1 MGRANIP
8 RVLASSLTLT
18 RKVLSLMNIT
28 SRKRLTLHMSA
39 NEEALVRC
47 QTALEL
53 KDKGDY
59 SKAQEMMRPVWAR
72 VGERPTIGN
81 LHPSV
86 SAEVLLCVG
95 ILTRWIGSKNQVQ
108 GAQETA
114 KDLISESIN
123 LYEEAGDLQKVAVAR
138 VELACCYWR
147 EGGLEEA
154 RITLNAALQKLTTE
168 GNTRAR
174 ALLRL
179 AIIEWSASRYVEAL
193 TILSDNATLFKKITN
208 HTLRGTY
215 HNQLAMVLRE
225 LAPTERSLDYF
236 KRVLKEYE
244 EADHHFKLARNV
256 VFRADVKNNIGNLLR
271 ELSRFKEAHAYLGQ
285 ARRLR
290 SSVRDKIGT
299 AQIDDTR
306 AQVFIAE
313 KKFKQAEPL
322 ARNAVRILEKS
333 GHQCLLA
340 DALIT
345 QGIALARLKRS
356 DPAQFIFQKAIE
368 VAHQVG
374 ALNKAGLAA
383 LTMIEELDDLSADT
397 MYVAYDRASEWLAK
411 SQSQDILLR
420 LNAAG
425 RRVVAKSRAQL
436 SAEEAAPEDPI
447 EALFNKP
454 VDLQGEVMKFE
465 GRVIQ
470 RALAKANGSLTRAA
484 ASLSMSYQALAYI
497 LESRQKELLK
507 ERTPIRRRSRRET
520 APENAEQS

>member
-1 MGRANIP
+1 M
-8 RVLASSLTLT
+8 
-18 RKVLSLMNIT
+18 KIT
-28 SRKRLTLHMSA
+28 SLKSLPSHISA

-59 SKAQEMMRPVWAR
+59 YASQEVMRPLWTR
-72 VGERPTIGN
+72 VGERPSLSG
-81 LHPSV
+81 LHPCV

-95 ILTRWIGSKNQVQ
+95 ILTRWLGSKNQVEA
-108 GAQETA
+108 AQEMA
-114 KDLISESIN
+114 KDLITESIS
-123 LYEEAGDLQKVAVAR
+123 LYDEAGDLQKVAVAR
-138 VELACCYWR
+138 MELACCYWR

-179 AIIEWSASRYVEAL
+179 AIIEWSASRYIEAL
-193 TILSDNATLFKKITN
+193 KILTDNTTLFKKITN
-208 HTLRGTY
+208 RTLRGTY
-215 HNQLAMVLRE
+215 HNQLAMVLRK
-225 LAPTERSLDYF
+225 LAPSEKPIDYF
-236 KRVLKEYE
+236 RRVLREYE
-244 EADHHFKLARNV
+244 EADQNFKLARNV

-271 ELSRFKEAHAYLGQ
+271 ELSRFKEAHAYLEQ

-290 SSVRDKIGT
+290 ASVRDKIGI

-306 AQVFIAE
+306 AQVFLAE
-313 KKFKQAEPL
+313 KKFKQAEAL
-322 ARNAVRILEKS
+322 ARNSVRVLEKS

-345 QGIALARLKRS
+345 QGIALARLKQAES
-356 DPAQFIFQKAIE
+356 AQFVFQKAIE

-383 LTMIEELDDLSADT
+383 LTMLEELDDLSVET
-397 MYVAYDRASEWLAK
+397 LYVAYERASEWLAK

-420 LNAAG
+420 VNAAA
-425 RRVVAKSRAQL
+425 RKVIIKSRAEL
-436 SAEEAAPEDPI
+436 GGEEVAAEDSI
-447 EALFNKP
+447 ESLFNKP
-454 VDLQGEVMKFE
+454 CDLQSEVLKFE

-497 LESRQKELLK
+497 LESRQKDLLK
-507 ERTPIRRRSRRET
+507 DRTPIRRRSRRDS
-520 APENAEQS
+520 AAVENVEQS

>member
-1 MGRANIP
+1 M
-8 RVLASSLTLT
+8 
-18 RKVLSLMNIT
+18 KIT
-28 SRKRLTLHMSA
+28 SLKLQTSHVSP

-59 SKAQEMMRPVWAR
+59 NGVQEAMRPLWTR
-72 VGERPTIGN
+72 VGEQPRTSN
-81 LHPSV
+81 LHASV
-86 SAEVLLCVG
+86 VAEVLLCVG
-95 ILTRWIGSKNQVQ
+95 ILTRWIGSKNRVE
-108 GAQETA
+108 GSQELA
-114 KDLISESIN
+114 KNLITESITF
-123 LYEEAGDLQKVAVAR
+123 YESIGDLKKIAAAR

-147 EGGLEEA
+147 EGGLDEA
-154 RITLNAALQKLTTE
+154 RITLNLALQKLTTE
-168 GNTRAR
+168 GTTRAR

-179 AIIEWSASRYVEAL
+179 AIVEWSASQFDESLR
-193 TILSDNATLFKKITN
+193 ILSENAHLFSKITN
-208 HTLRGTY
+208 HATKGAY
-215 HNQLAMVLRE
+215 HSQLAMVLRNLIPSE
-225 LAPTERSLDYF
+225 KPIGHF
-236 KRVLKEYE
+236 KRILREYE

-271 ELSRFKEAHAYLGQ
+271 ELSRFKEAHAYLEQ

-313 KKFKQAEPL
+313 KKFKQAETV
-322 ARNAVRILEKS
+322 ARNAVRVLEKS

-345 QGIALARLKRS
+345 QGIALARLKQT

-397 MYVAYDRASEWLAK
+397 LYIAYDRASEWLAK
-411 SQSQDILLR
+411 SQSQDILVR
-420 LNAAG
+420 VNTAA
-425 RRVVAKSRAQL
+425 RKVIAKSRT
-436 SAEEAAPEDPI
+436 EFGTEVPTPEDPI

-454 VDLQGEVMKFE
+454 VDLQGEVLKFE

-497 LESRQKELLK
+497 LESRQKDLLK
-507 ERTPIRRRSRRET
+507 DRTPIRRRSRREAT
-520 APENAEQS
+520 EPEANTENAEQA